1 MRKLATEDLI
11 RLLRMVGIVGSL
23 IFLGLEMRQSQI
35 IAIAGQTQA
44 RNEAIMDFQLGISTS
59 ENAASRRLF
68 HRGNI
73 NILDPSDLSK
83 EESSSLRHKL
93 DWRANSSQNAF
104 QRYQLGLLDEN
115 VWKQFEARIND
126 HWQNCYSRPSLAN
139 IMPSLYDYLESKT
152 IKYFID

>member
-11 RLLRMVGIVGSL
+11 RLLGMVGIVGSL

-68 HRGNI
+68 DRGNI
-73 NILDPSDLSK
+73 NILDLSDLSK
-83 EESSSLRHKL
+83 EESSSLRHAL
-93 DWRANSSQNAF
+93 DWRANSAQNAF

-126 HWQNCYSRPSLAN
+126 Q
-139 IMPSLYDYLESKT
+139 
-152 IKYFID
+152 